1 MGVFMVVASL
11 SVAVK
16 AYIDYPPRKEE
27 GALVVF
33 TDGTPTGIADAAT
46 PIVASPAPVLSIVER
61 AALLSPA
68 RIATIGAIG
77 AVTGFASG
85 FLVRLISHIA
95 SSSLPSTSLI

>member
-27 GALVVF
+27 EGALVVF

-46 PIVASPAPVLSIVER
+46 SIVASPAPVLSILER

-85 FLVRLISHIA
+85 FLVRLI
-95 SSSLPSTSLI
+95 